1 MIVKV
6 RKMIEGDCK
15 CIMQSPFFM
24 SKMTEKRDNNNIK
37 KNKNVNKLT
46 KCIIHSNIRL
56 CEGGDILV
64 KDTIQAIKDTEQRA
78 EELVEKAQNEAARLT
93 EKAKMEA
100 VQIEND
106 MIADAGRKAQEAL
119 KEAEKIAAEKLEA
132 AKAEAGA
139 EAAQLREKAGK
150 LEGAAVEGV
159 IQKLL

>member
-1 MIVKV
+1 
-6 RKMIEGDCK
+6 
-15 CIMQSPFFM
+15 
-24 SKMTEKRDNNNIK
+24 
-37 KNKNVNKLT
+37 
-46 KCIIHSNIRL
+46 
-56 CEGGDILV
+56 
-64 KDTIQAIKDTEQRA
+64 
-78 EELVEKAQNEAARLT
+78 
-93 EKAKMEA
+93 MEA

>member
-6 RKMIEGDCK
+6 RKMIEGDCE

-46 KCIIHSNIRL
+46 KCIIHSNIKL

-119 KEAEKIAAEKLEA
+119 KEAEKNRCG
-132 AKAEAGA
+132 EAGGSKSRSRSGSGPA
-139 EAAQLREKAGK
+139 KRKSWETRRRSS
-150 LEGAAVEGV
+150 
-159 IQKLL
+159 